1 MSAGSSTC
9 VIELPSRTTAAPS
22 AGDGAGVLGKRLEP
36 QLSFERRLGDSPSAT
51 RPSFEQMEAGNF
63 EASGGRVV
71 KVAEKWNSPR
81 INTWRLGAV
90 FWSMMIMGANDAAYG
105 VSISHPSNRRRVREC

>member
-36 QLSFERRLGDSPSAT
+36 QLSFERRLGDSPTAT

-105 VSISHPSNRRRVREC
+105 VSIPHPLNCERVRGC